1 MPFINPP
8 DVLPEAMRFIVRL
21 LLQAEEP
28 VLQAEV
34 VRRISPAGLAEVTSG
49 TPLDEKPK
57 LGPAGRYIV
66 EATLTAMRGAGL
78 VEVSGSDREIG
89 LTPLVSEH
97 FSKWEEVDAETFA
110 QFLLEQVVAVASD
123 VFEGS
128 DEDEAK
134 TGGAEDLAH
143 TISLLLQMPNPM
155 DPISGFESGG
165 GKTLQAFQGEQF
177 GLNPKK
183 AGWFVPNS
191 EQYLNVARWV
201 SYLGFGYF
209 DGSRGL
215 LIEPSAVLKEPV
227 QNVLGKTD
235 MPLEHFLGGL
245 GSQIPITDR
254 GAVASAVVNRLK
266 NPQPKDQLSPGL
278 AFGLRV
284 LHEQK
289 VIKLDSQADA
299 TSFGFPLRE
308 GSKERYTHIA
318 LGGKP

>member
-28 VLQAEV
+28 VPQAEV
-34 VRRISPAGLAEVTSG
+34 LCRISPAGLAEVTSG

-57 LGPAGRYIV
+57 LGTAGKIVV

-78 VEVSGSDREIG
+78 VKVVSGSEREIG
-89 LTPLVSEH
+89 LTPLVLEH
-97 FSKWEEVDAETFA
+97 FSKWKEVDAETFA
-110 QFLLEQVVAVASD
+110 QFLLKQVVAVASD

-128 DEDEAK
+128 DEAK

-165 GKTLQAFQGEQF
+165 GKTLQAFQREQF
-177 GLNPKK
+177 GATRKK

-215 LIEPSAVLKEPV
+215 LVEPSAVLKEPV

-235 MPLEHFLGGL
+235 MPLKHFMEGL
-245 GSQIPITDR
+245 GSQISITDR
-254 GAVASAVVNRLK
+254 GAIASAVTNRLK
-266 NPQPKDQLSPGL
+266 VPRPEDQLSPGL
-278 AFGLRV
+278 AFGLSV
-284 LHEQK
+284 LQEQK
-289 VIKLDSQADA
+289 VIQLISKSDVQ
-299 TSFGFPLRE
+299 SFDFPLRD
-308 GSKERYTHIA
+308 GSEMRYTHVA
-318 LGGKP
+318 LGGKA

>member
-110 QFLLEQVVAVASD
+110 QFLLEQSRPM
-123 VFEGS
+123 
-128 DEDEAK
+128 
-134 TGGAEDLAH
+134 
-143 TISLLLQMPNPM
+143 SLRAAMRMRQRPV
-155 DPISGFESGG
+155 EQ
-165 GKTLQAFQGEQF
+165 KTLLTPSPFFYRCQI
-177 GLNPKK
+177 P
-183 AGWFVPNS
+183 WIP
-191 EQYLNVARWV
+191 
-201 SYLGFGYF
+201 
-209 DGSRGL
+209 SRG
-215 LIEPSAVLKEPV
+215 S
-227 QNVLGKTD
+227 
-235 MPLEHFLGGL
+235 
-245 GSQIPITDR
+245 
-254 GAVASAVVNRLK
+254 
-266 NPQPKDQLSPGL
+266 
-278 AFGLRV
+278 
-284 LHEQK
+284 
-289 VIKLDSQADA
+289 SQAA
-299 TSFGFPLRE
+299 GRPCRH
-308 GSKERYTHIA
+308 SKENS
-318 LGGKP
+318 LV